1 MKPTTSGPTYEA
13 VTRNI
18 RVRVV
23 PAYLGHSLPAFPGQH
38 LHTYQITISNEGS
51 EVVQLLRRHWRITDG
66 HGQVE
71 EVRGAGVIGEQPTIL
86 PGGAHTYSSFCPLPT
101 EVGSMEGTY
110 QMVTVE
116 GKFFDVAIPAFPLV
130 VPGARN

>member
-1 MKPTTSGPTYEA
+1 MSPSSSGPTYEA

-23 PAYLGHSLPAFPGQH
+23 PSYLGHSLPAFPGKH
-38 LHTYQITISNEGS
+38 LHTYEITISNEGT
-51 EVVQLLRRHWRITDG
+51 EVVQLLRRHWRITNG

-71 EVRGAGVIGEQPTIL
+71 EVTGAGVVGEQPTIL
-86 PGGAHTYSSFCPLPT
+86 PGRAHTYSSFCPLST

-116 GKFFDVAIPAFPLV
+116 GKFFDVAVPAFPLV